1 MGKEMKNSMTIYNT
15 PIEVGSRI
23 AMILNCLDDKT
34 LDLDQL
40 AFLDFVLI
48 YSEEFKGPSNL
59 HPVVPNYL
67 AELPHKRATLHESL
81 DLFISRGLINKLY
94 SKEGILYQ
102 ANDLTHEFVSCLK
115 SKYYKMAWTN
125 LIWIE
130 NNFIDLKQ
138 KYEREINCIR
148 VNNDH

>member
-1 MGKEMKNSMTIYNT
+1 
-15 PIEVGSRI
+15 
-23 AMILNCLDDKT
+23 MILNCLDDKS

-48 YSEEFKGPSNL
+48 YSEVFQGPSNL

-81 DLFISRGLINKLY
+81 ELFISRGLIDKLY
-94 SKEGILYQ
+94 SKEGIFYK
-102 ANDLTHEFVSCLK
+102 ANDLTLEFVSCLK
-115 SKYYKMAWTN
+115 SKYYKMAWSN

-130 NNFIDLKQ
+130 SNYIELIK
-138 KYEREINCIR
+138 KYDCEINSIR
-148 VNNDH
+148 VNNDY